1 MIRWENH
8 HPRRLRLP
16 GRVERRVDRGEPLR
30 GGGVH
35 PPQHLL
41 LKTLPVG
48 HRVSHVFRH
57 ESLPFTLETE
67 QPAPGVILHDLGF
80 AALLQ
85 HLRLKLREKLRF
97 APSELP
103 KLKLPRRI
111 ELEKLVQVDIL
122 RQAVGAPGVEAHPQ
136 AEGFLDQSGSR
147 HTRVGVAVFTDHR
160 SSFSHRGYLHFYRL
174 GISFL

>member
-1 MIRWENH
+1 M
-8 HPRRLRLP
+8 
-16 GRVERRVDRGEPLR
+16 
-30 GGGVH
+30 
-35 PPQHLL
+35 
-41 LKTLPVG
+41 
-48 HRVSHVFRH
+48 SHVFRH

-160 SSFSHRGYLHFYRL
+160 SGFSHRGYLHFYRL